1 MHYQDEMIQKR
12 HYLTF
17 LLAGLLTGTSIPAQ
31 KTKTLKWSVV
41 ATLPKVDSLVVNP
54 GVAGAFSGV
63 HNNVLII
70 AGGANFPAG
79 MPWEGGKKMYQDQ
92 VYILNEIAGEKFEWF
107 NEEKYTLKEPV
118 AYGATVSSP
127 EGIICIGGEN
137 DKGASANVFLIRWD
151 KANKVLVTDD
161 LPSLPY
167 PLTNLSAVINDNKIF
182 VAGGENINGVSDK
195 FLFLDLKDRASGWK
209 QLPSLPQPVSHA
221 VMLVKSGKN
230 TKTIYI
236 IGGRRK
242 TETGISELYKNVYE
256 FDLRKNEWQQKGS
269 LPFVLSAA
277 TGIVS
282 QKNDLIIL
290 GGDKGET
297 FHKVELLIAAIG
309 SETNEAKKQELILQ
323 KNKIQVSHP
332 GFSNEILCYNTAN
345 DKWSPAG
352 VIPFPAAV
360 TTTAVKW
367 KNRIIIPSGEI
378 KAGVRTAQVIM
389 GKLFKK

>member
-1 MHYQDEMIQKR
+1 MHDFDEMIEKKR
-12 HYLTF
+12 YLTF
-17 LLAGLLTGTSIPAQ
+17 LIAGLLTGASIPAQ

-41 ATLPKVDSLVVNP
+41 ATLPKVDSLAVNP
-54 GVAGAFSGV
+54 GVAGAFAGV
-63 HNNVLII
+63 HNDVLII

-79 MPWEGGKKMYQDQ
+79 LPWEGGKKVYNDEI
-92 VYILNEIAGEKFEWF
+92 YILREIAGEQFEWF
-107 NEEKYTLKEPV
+107 NVVKYKLKEPV
-118 AYGATVSSP
+118 AYGAAVSSP
-127 EGIICIGGEN
+127 KGVICIGGEN
-137 DKGASANVFLIRWD
+137 DRGVSANVFLIRWD
-151 KANKVLVTDD
+151 EVSETLITDD

-167 PLTNLSAVINDNKIF
+167 ELTNLSAVINGNKIF
-182 VAGGENINGVSDK
+182 VAGGENANGVSDK
-195 FLFLDLKDRASGWK
+195 FLFLDLNDWASGWRE
-209 QLPSLPQPVSHA
+209 LPSLPTPVSHT
-221 VMLVKSGKN
+221 VMLTKPGKN
-230 TKTIYI
+230 TAAIYI

-256 FDLRKNEWQQKGS
+256 FDLKKNEWQQKKS
-269 LPFVLSAA
+269 LPFALSAA
-277 TGIVS
+277 TGVVYS
-282 QKNDLIIL
+282 KGDLMVL

-297 FHKVELLIAAIG
+297 FHKVELLIAAIA

-345 DKWSPAG
+345 DKWSSAG

-389 GKLFKK
+389 GKLLKK